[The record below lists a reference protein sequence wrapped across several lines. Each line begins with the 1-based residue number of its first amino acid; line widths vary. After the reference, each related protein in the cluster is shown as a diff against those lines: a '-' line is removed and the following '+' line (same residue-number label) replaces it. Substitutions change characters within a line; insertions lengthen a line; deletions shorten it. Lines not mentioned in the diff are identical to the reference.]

1 MSAATIKFKYAG
13 APVALASCEGCPARV
28 TLKNEKLSTDLKPC
42 VSTLGT
48 FIHMKRI
55 ITFTFGWDIRGKS
68 GYLTLL
74 DEDGGRHA
82 FRDLNSRELQMLA
95 GNLER
100 YTAFID
106 QNHWI
111 LWGTSQSETH
121 D

>member
-1 MSAATIKFKYAG
+1 M
-13 APVALASCEGCPARV
+13 R
-28 TLKNEKLSTDLKPC
+28 
-42 VSTLGT
+42 
-48 FIHMKRI
+48 RI

-74 DEDGGRHA
+74 DEDGVRHA
-82 FRDLNSRELQMLA
+82 FRHLDAAELQMLA

-100 YTAFID
+100 YPAFID

-111 LWGTSQSETH
+111 LWGTSRGETH